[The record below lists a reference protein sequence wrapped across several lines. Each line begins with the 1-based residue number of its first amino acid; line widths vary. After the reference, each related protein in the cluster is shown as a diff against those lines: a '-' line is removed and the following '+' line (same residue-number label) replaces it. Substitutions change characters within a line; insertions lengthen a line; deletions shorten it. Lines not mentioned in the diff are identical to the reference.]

1 MIQIIFFHGDALQ
14 AQPDVPVT
22 LHAREKSIRQHI
34 AELCL
39 SKLLLNIVRV
49 SFRNSK
55 ILIFSTCC
63 LEGGIDGF
71 CQLFLAD

>member
-55 ILIFSTCC
+55 ILIVSTCC
-63 LEGGIDGF
+63 FVRRGY
-71 CQLFLAD
+71 